1 MNEVA
6 NGKIDI
12 ETLTIQTKFHNQILN
27 RNYRKKLEK
36 TKAKKEKGNS
46 TERKLQRL
54 VTITKLCEIQ
64 LEA

>member
-6 NGKIDI
+6 NGKIDL

-27 RNYRKKLEK
+27 GNYRKKLEK
-36 TKAKKEKGNS
+36 IKAKKEKGSS
-46 TERKLQRL
+46 TERKLQSL
-54 VTITKLCEIQ
+54 VTIIKQYEIQ